1 MVFLHLLARGWE
13 NFRFLGYLMSFLG
26 EGKGWRGARPFT
38 FIEPAMMNHLNSN
51 LVDGKIIC
59 FMCVC

>member
-13 NFRFLGYLMSFLG
+13 NFKFPGDLISFLG
-26 EGKGWRGARPFT
+26 EGGART
-38 FIEPAMMNHLNSN
+38 FAYIEPSMMNHLNSSI
-51 LVDGKIIC
+51 VESKIIC